1 MNKTIKIN
9 KWGKI
14 GLLTGLVIGFLFAA
28 NSAMASETAVW
39 TSLSVSGKLTN
50 NLTLNVG
57 EELRF
62 SDVTGPSLARQHTD
76 IGITTKASDIVTV
89 GVGYRNV
96 SSGEQR
102 LSVDVGLRL
111 LTGTINL
118 DSLSKLE
125 LRDGDTLRGRTSLSV
140 TTDVSGVSPFISDEL
155 FVDDSGVTGNRATLG
170 VSKALTD
177 SLGLNVFYMLNSA
190 IGDTTSNTHV
200 LGLGLS
206 ASL

>member
-1 MNKTIKIN
+1 MNKIKIN

-14 GLLTGLVIGFLFAA
+14 GILSTLAIGILFIASSALAA
-28 NSAMASETAVW
+28 ETAVW
-39 TSLSVSGKLTN
+39 T
-50 NLTLNVG
+50 TLNVSG
-57 EELRF
+57 ELSTGVTLNVEEELRF
-62 SDVTGPSLARQHTD
+62 ADATGPSLARQHTD
-76 IGITTKASDIVTV
+76 IGITTQASDIVSV

-96 SSGEQR
+96 STGEQR
-102 LSVDVGLRL
+102 LSVGVGLRL

-125 LRDGDTLRGRTSLSV
+125 LRDGDTLRGRTSLSA

-170 VSKALTD
+170 VSKAITD

-190 IGDTTSNTHV
+190 IGDSTSNTHV